1 MKLRSLLAAA
11 IISAPF
17 AANAAPANTGIS
29 YNYAEASYQIF
40 TDPDLHNWALKGSY
54 QVADQF
60 YITAEDD
67 YLIHGRSGGVGFF
80 APLDNTLHL
89 YGQFSLADSAEYYG
103 KKGIRP
109 VVEGGVRA
117 ALNNELEVRGAMRY
131 ATKSAVNSRGKV
143 KDELFFQAEG
153 QYKFNNQLAAVA
165 GLAIPV
171 EADGVVLNMGA
182 RFSF

>member
-1 MKLRSLLAAA
+1 MKLRSLLAAV

-17 AANAAPANTGIS
+17 AANAASANTGIS
-29 YNYAEASYQIF
+29 YNYGEASYQIF
-40 TDPDLHNWALKGSY
+40 TDPDVHQWGFKGSY
-54 QVADQF
+54 QVADQI
-60 YITAEDD
+60 YVTAEDS
-67 YLIHGRSGGVGFF
+67 YLIEGRSGGVGFF

-89 YGQFSLADSAEYYG
+89 YGQFSLADSYL

-109 VVEGGVRA
+109 VLEGGLRA

-171 EADGVVLNMGA
+171 EADGVVLNVGA